1 MRGKYLATIVGAA
14 ALISASGCSS
24 GTDTGAQAGSETA
37 WPTATDSTKTYVVGV
52 DIQPGLY
59 QSDGPTEGHGKCTWK
74 RLRTPQNSLDAGDII
89 DTGSTFADRI
99 VVEIRPTDKAF
110 TSEHCLPWSNVT
122 DSGTSSAAAPP
133 AGGGDYAA
141 SIEQAILDGAALTSM
156 SDACAEGIEWICLIT
171 DIKTS
176 TKAVAIVT
184 VQITEN
190 DKQFGEEVA
199 RGVYNFARSTH
210 PELRSVQVNNAEGKV
225 LANKTFG

>member
-1 MRGKYLATIVGAA
+1 
-14 ALISASGCSS
+14 
-24 GTDTGAQAGSETA
+24 
-37 WPTATDSTKTYVVGV
+37 
-52 DIQPGLY
+52 
-59 QSDGPTEGHGKCTWK
+59 
-74 RLRTPQNSLDAGDII
+74 
-89 DTGSTFADRI
+89 
-99 VVEIRPTDKAF
+99 
-110 TSEHCLPWSNVT
+110 
-122 DSGTSSAAAPP
+122 
-133 AGGGDYAA
+133 
-141 SIEQAILDGAALTSM
+141 M